1 MKTIAYLRVSTTNQD
16 VDQQRLAIWDYAQ
29 QHKMMIDEF
38 VSVSMSSRK
47 ALQHRGITELIGR
60 MEAEDMLLV
69 SELSR
74 LGRSLSLIIRIVDQL
89 IKKRIR
95 FVAIKEG
102 IQLAG
107 STDLQTKVMIALFGL
122 FAEIERDLISERTK
136 EGLAAARA
144 KGKILGCPKGARRK
158 SRLDGKEEEI
168 RLLLEKEVSLA
179 SIAKILDISRT
190 ALRHFIKTRKLC

>member
-89 IKKRIR
+89 IL
-95 FVAIKEG
+95 VT
-102 IQLAG
+102 Q
-107 STDLQTKVMIALFGL
+107 
-122 FAEIERDLISERTK
+122 
-136 EGLAAARA
+136 
-144 KGKILGCPKGARRK
+144 KGKKYRYHK
-158 SRLDGKEEEI
+158 S
-168 RLLLEKEVSLA
+168 
-179 SIAKILDISRT
+179 
-190 ALRHFIKTRKLC
+190 LRGENG